1 MHHGFFEV
9 LDKFQGNFTLSL
21 CLHTLP
27 PHHTRSVTSLPL
39 SIFYRKTE
47 KDLSLAGNTPSST
60 LHLLKETAG
69 SIPLGNQWCVTPE
82 TPLEQPDPAPF
93 HCCAAPVVGQLPCF
107 TYEHIR
113 PVECTGHRVC
123 FKHCWPGLQAG
134 PKLSPGE
141 VWGVAPHLP
150 ANWGLLCLSAFLI
163 HSANLPGN
171 CIPLS
176 RWLQAVWMVIAV
188 KEARSKEWD

>member
-47 KDLSLAGNTPSST
+47 KDLSLEGNTPSST

-107 TYEHIR
+107 TCEHIR
-113 PVECTGHRVC
+113 LVECTGHRVC
-123 FKHCWPGLQAG
+123 FKHSAGQASRQAQSYLLG
-134 PKLSPGE
+134 RCE
-141 VWGVAPHLP
+141 VWLLTFLP
-150 ANWGLLCLSAFLI
+150 TGACSAFQ
-163 HSANLPGN
+163 HS
-171 CIPLS
+171 
-176 RWLQAVWMVIAV
+176 
-188 KEARSKEWD
+188 

>member
-39 SIFYRKTE
+39 SIFYRKTG
-47 KDLSLAGNTPSST
+47 KDLSLEGNTPSST

-93 HCCAAPVVGQLPCF
+93 HCCAAPWSGSSLVSLVNTSGQWSVQV
-107 TYEHIR
+107 T
-113 PVECTGHRVC
+113 VC
-123 FKHCWPGLQAG
+123 VSNTAGQASRQAQSYLLG
-134 PKLSPGE
+134 RCE
-141 VWGVAPHLP
+141 VWLLTFLP
-150 ANWGLLCLSAFLI
+150 TGACSAFQ
-163 HSANLPGN
+163 HS
-171 CIPLS
+171 
-176 RWLQAVWMVIAV
+176 
-188 KEARSKEWD
+188 